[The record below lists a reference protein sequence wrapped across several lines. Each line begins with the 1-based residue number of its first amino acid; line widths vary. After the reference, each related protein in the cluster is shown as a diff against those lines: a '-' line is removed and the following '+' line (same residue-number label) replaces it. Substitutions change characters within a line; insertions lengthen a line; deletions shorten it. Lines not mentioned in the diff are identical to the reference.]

1 MVFIWCSVHQQDFTQ
16 KINCLLSSLVGGTFR
31 VNEGASLA
39 ETLRCSDSGSYTE
52 LFLAGYVDSL
62 LIGNCSQ
69 VFLGA
74 LGQRD

>member
-1 MVFIWCSVHQQDFTQ
+1 MSNASTSFYAE
-16 KINCLLSSLVGGTFR
+16 NELCLLSNLLGGTFR
-31 VNEGASLA
+31 VGFVNEGESLA

-52 LFLAGYVDSL
+52 LCSAGYVDSL